1 MQHSILKK
9 TIMKALAFTAFFLA
23 IFTVNA
29 NAGLDSYS
37 IYLNNKLM
45 LKQAVNQPLNI
56 NGLQLDKASAGDNLV
71 IYYSQCNMPD
81 KIGKGR
87 SIAVKDDKGN
97 TLKEWKFADAEG
109 ADKGMVI
116 PVKEL
121 LVLKKRAS
129 GGNLLLVY
137 AASQLAKEQM
147 LTGFNSGK

>member
-1 MQHSILKK
+1 MQHSIFKK
-9 TIMKALAFTAFFLA
+9 TAVKALAFTALCLA

-37 IYLNNKLM
+37 IYLNNKLV
-45 LKQAVNQPLNI
+45 LKQAVNQPFNI

-71 IYYSQCNMPD
+71 IYYSQCNMPG

-97 TLKEWKFADAEG
+97 TIKEWKFADAEG
-109 ADKGMVI
+109 ADKGMLI

-121 LVLKKRAS
+121 LDLKKRER
-129 GGNLLLVY
+129 GNLLLVY
-137 AASQLAKEQM
+137 AASQLSKEQM
-147 LTGFNSGK
+147 LTGFQFG